1 MGISKEGCKIKIQEI
16 LLRYFMDTV
25 RTVDDNDRTERGIR
39 YIIWKQRPALSSLYP
54 VWTFDV

>member
-1 MGISKEGCKIKIQEI
+1 MGISKEGCKIKIQKI

-39 YIIWKQRPALSSLYP
+39 YTVWEQRSTFSSLYS